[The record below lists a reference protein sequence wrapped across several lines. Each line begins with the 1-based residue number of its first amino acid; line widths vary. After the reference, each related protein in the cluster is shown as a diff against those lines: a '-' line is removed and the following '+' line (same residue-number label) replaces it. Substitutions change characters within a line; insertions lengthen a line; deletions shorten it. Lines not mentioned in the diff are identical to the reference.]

1 MIRSPLGLRIET
13 DADVRDRI
21 RRAAEAGARGV
32 VLDAIGDLS
41 PDRLSETGRR
51 ELRHALASVEL
62 KLIALNL
69 PTRRPFDSPD
79 RLDDRIGRAERAF
92 QLAYELGTNLVL
104 IRLGEIPAEND
115 PALPRRVVLESAVRD
130 LERRAD
136 KHGITLAIDTD
147 VNDPARLCSLLSKF
161 PSPVLAASV
170 DPGELLRGGHDPVQ
184 ATRDLGNRLAHAHA
198 SDSAGSNRP
207 AKLANPRGFGFAPGV
222 VDWEEMLGALE
233 ESGYR
238 GFLTVRPDPD
248 DDPIARFQAYVRLF
262 QAF

>member
-13 DADVRDRI
+13 DAEVRDRI
-21 RRAAEAGARGV
+21 RRAAEAGAKGV

-69 PTRRPFDSPD
+69 PTRRPFDSLEQ
-79 RLDDRIGRAERAF
+79 LDDRIRRAERAF

-104 IRLGEIPAEND
+104 IRLGAIPDESAAD
-115 PALPRRVVLESAVRD
+115 APRRAVLETTVLE

-147 VNDPARLCSLLSKF
+147 VNDPARLCSLLAKF
-161 PSPVLAASV
+161 QSPVLAASV

-222 VDWEEMLGALE
+222 VDWEELLGALE
-233 ESGYR
+233 EIGYR
-238 GFLTVRPDPD
+238 GFLTVRPDPN
-248 DDPIARFQAYVRLF
+248 DDPIARFQAFARLF